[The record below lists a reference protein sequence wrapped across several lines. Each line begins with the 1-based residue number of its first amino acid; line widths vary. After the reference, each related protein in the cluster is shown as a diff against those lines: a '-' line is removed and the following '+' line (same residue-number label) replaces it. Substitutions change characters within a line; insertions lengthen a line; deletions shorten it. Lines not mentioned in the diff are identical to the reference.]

1 MRRVRE
7 MVKKKHILPLSL
19 ALCIGGSTFTSPL
32 SNVQASERSN
42 SQSMLQPIV
51 DHVNVVAHRG
61 ASDYAPEHTKE
72 AYEKAIR
79 MNADF
84 IEIDLHMTKDGQLVA
99 IHDPSLKRTTNAE
112 EVYPDRAPWL
122 VKDFTL
128 AEIKR
133 LDAGSWFSEAN
144 GEHSKNK
151 YRGQKILTLDEAI
164 RIIQKKNKK
173 TALFIE
179 TKSSDEYPGIEE
191 KLVEILKR
199 TGYLKKDKLILQSF
213 SEESLRKLQ
222 RMVPEDLPLIQLY
235 NSEMLKGLNMDT
247 AFSKAAEYA
256 DGIGPD
262 KSLVTPTLMQEAHER
277 KLTVQPYTVNTKDE
291 MVEQLSLGVDGIITN
306 NPDQAVELENRP
318 YISHGVASGEVTH
331 TSAVLWARS
340 NEPSLLKFEISKDQ
354 SFKKKPI
361 IKIVKADKEMDS
373 TAQVKIDGLIPNTI
387 YRYHV
392 KAIGGSNEA
401 VGTFKTAPDENAEE
415 PLTLVWGGDTGGQ
428 GNIPPFKSFSAMAAL
443 NPDFFLFSGDTI
455 YADNPTPAVPNGSS
469 KTLEDFRAKYKEN
482 RTDPNLRKLLQS
494 TSTYAIWDDHE
505 VINDFS
511 GPSEPLTSTGLKA
524 FTEYWPLLKETT
536 DASKLFHKYSWGNTL
551 DLIVLNNRGY
561 RDPNTQADRP
571 DKTMLGKE
579 QLNWLK
585 QELVQSDAKV
595 KLVATSVPISIPT
608 GKANHRDGWANADH
622 IDPKDP
628 TGYENE
634 FKQISD
640 FILQN
645 KIKNVNFVTT
655 DVHFADMIQYDPDHN
670 GSVDYR
676 ELVSGPLGAIMVNP
690 PKLDPTF
697 GPERLY
703 AEGGFFNFGV
713 LKVDPKKEQIT
724 VEIRDENGKVHYQ
737 GDFSIEK

>member
-1 MRRVRE
+1 

-19 ALCIGGSTFTSPL
+19 ALCIGGSTFTTPL
-32 SNVQASERSN
+32 TNVQASETSG

-51 DHVNVVAHRG
+51 DHVNVIAHRG
-61 ASDYAPEHTKE
+61 ASGYAPEHTKE
-72 AYEKAIR
+72 AYENAIR

-99 IHDPSLKRTTNAE
+99 LHDPSLKRTTNVE
-112 EVYPDRAPWL
+112 ELYPNRAPWL

-133 LDAGSWFSEAN
+133 LDAGSWFNEAN
-144 GEHSKNK
+144 GEYSKNK

-164 RIIQKKNKK
+164 GIIQKKNKK
-173 TALFIE
+173 TALIIE
-179 TKSSDEYPGIEE
+179 TKSPGEYPGMEE
-191 KLVEILKR
+191 KLVSILKR
-199 TGYLKKDKLILQSF
+199 TGHLKKDKLILQSF
-213 SEESLRKLQ
+213 SEASLRKMQTL
-222 RMVPEDLPLIQLY
+222 VPEDVPIIQLY
-235 NSEMLKGLNMDT
+235 NTNMLKGQNLDA
-247 AFSKAAEYA
+247 AFTKAAEYA
-256 DGIGPD
+256 EGVGPD

-291 MVEQLSLGVDGIITN
+291 MVGQLSLGVDGIITN
-306 NPDQAVELENRP
+306 NPDQAVDLEKHP
-318 YISHGVASGEVTH
+318 YISHGVASGEVTD
-331 TSAVLWARS
+331 TSVVLWARS
-340 NEPSLLKFEISKDQ
+340 NVPSLLKFEVSKDN
-354 SFKKKPI
+354 SFKRPI
-361 IKIVKADKEMDS
+361 IKIVKADGKKDS
-373 TAQVKIDGLIPNTI
+373 TAQVQIERLMPNATYH
-387 YRYHV
+387 YRV
-392 KAIGGSNEA
+392 KVLGGSNEA
-401 VGTFKTAPDENAEE
+401 VGTFKTAPSEKAEE
-415 PLTLVWGGDTGGQ
+415 PLTMVWGGDTGGQ
-428 GNIPPFKSFSAMAAL
+428 GNIPPFKSFSAMADL

-455 YADNPTPAVPNGSS
+455 YADNPTPAVPNPPS
-469 KTLEDFRAKYKEN
+469 KTVEDFRAKYKEN

-511 GPSEPLTSTGLKA
+511 GPSEPLTPTGLKA
-524 FTEYWPLLKETT
+524 FTEYWPLLKERTE
-536 DASKLFHKYSWGNTL
+536 ASKLYHKYSWGNTL

-561 RDPNTQADRP
+561 RDPNTQADWP

-579 QLNWLK
+579 QLEWLK
-585 QELVQSDAKV
+585 QELIQSDAKV

-640 FILQN
+640 YILQN

-676 ELVSGPLGAIMVNP
+676 ELVSGPIGAVMVNP

-737 GDFSIEK
+737 GDFPIEK

>member
-1 MRRVRE
+1 M
-7 MVKKKHILPLSL
+7 KKKHILPLSL
-19 ALCIGGSTFTSPL
+19 ALCIGGSTFPSPI

-42 SQSMLQPIV
+42 SQSMLEPIV

-61 ASDYAPEHTKE
+61 ASAYAPEHTKE
-72 AYEKAIR
+72 AYEMAIR
-79 MNADF
+79 MQADF
-84 IEIDLHMTKDGQLVA
+84 VEIDLHMTKDGQLVA
-99 IHDPSLKRTTNAE
+99 IHDSSLKRTTNVE
-112 EVYPDRAPWL
+112 EVFPDRAPWL

-133 LDAGSWFSEAN
+133 LDAGSWFSEAK
-144 GEHSKNK
+144 GKHSKKK

-179 TKSSDEYPGIEE
+179 TKSPKTYPGMEE
-191 KLVEILKR
+191 KLVKILER
-199 TGYLKKDKLILQSF
+199 TGYLKKDRLILQSF

-222 RMVPEDLPLIQLY
+222 PMIPEDVPLIQLY
-235 NSEMLKGLNMDT
+235 TPSMLKGKNLDE
-247 AFSKAAEYA
+247 ALAEAAEYA
-256 DGIGPD
+256 EGIGPD
-262 KSLVTPTLMQEAHER
+262 KSLVTPILMQEAHER
-277 KLTVQPYTVNTKDE
+277 MLTVQPYTVNTKDE

-306 NPDQAVELENRP
+306 NPDHAVELENRP
-318 YISHGVASGEVTH
+318 YISHGAASGEVTD

-340 NEPSLLKFEISKDQ
+340 NEPSLLKFEISQDPR
-354 SFKKKPI
+354 FKKKPI
-361 IKIVKADKEMDS
+361 VKKLKAEKENDS
-373 TAQVKIDGLIPNTI
+373 TAQVKVDGLTPNTVYH
-387 YRYHV
+387 YRV
-392 KAIGGSNEA
+392 KAHKGSNEVA
-401 VGTFKTAPDENAEE
+401 GTFKTAPDGKAEE

-428 GNIPPFKSFSAMAAL
+428 GNIPPFKSFSAMADL

-455 YADNPTPAVPNGSS
+455 YADNPTPAVPDGSS
-469 KTLEDFRAKYKEN
+469 KTIEDFRAKYKEN
-482 RTDPNLRKLLQS
+482 RTDPHLRKLLQS

-524 FTEYWPLLKETT
+524 FTEYWPLLKENS
-536 DASKLFHKYSWGNTL
+536 DPSKLFHKYSWGNTL

-561 RDPNTQADRP
+561 RDPNTQVDGP

-585 QELVQSDAKV
+585 QELIQSDAKV
-595 KLVATSVPISIPT
+595 KLVASSVPISIPT
-608 GKANHRDGWANADH
+608 GKVNHRDGWANADH
-622 IDPKDP
+622 IDPNDP
-628 TGYENE
+628 TGYETE

-645 KIKNVNFVTT
+645 EIKNVNFVTT
-655 DVHFADMIQYDPDHN
+655 DVHYADMIQYDPDRN

-676 ELVSGPLGAIMVNP
+676 ELVSGPLGAVMINP
-690 PKLDPTF
+690 PELDPTF

-713 LKVDPKKEQIT
+713 LKVDPKEEQMT
-724 VEIRDENGKVHYQ
+724 VEIRDENGNVHYK
-737 GDFSIEK
+737 GNFPIEK